1 MAATAQP
8 QHSAV
13 RQTRPSI
20 VIDSDCN
27 AMDYPGSDVLIHK
40 KDFLIHIKKLSVRS
54 QSSDCASDC
63 RKTDLSS
70 KRIVLLIISKN
81 LLLFQLFFQTF
92 LTESSYDIC

>member
-70 KRIVLLIISKN
+70 KRIVLLIISEKTESIPIV
-81 LLLFQLFFQTF
+81 TF
-92 LTESSYDIC
+92 VRESSYDIC

>member
-1 MAATAQP
+1 MAATVQP
-8 QHSAV
+8 QQSAV
-13 RQTRPSI
+13 RMPRPSI

-63 RKTDLSS
+63 RKIDLSS
-70 KRIVLLIISKN
+70 KRIVSEY
-81 LLLFQLFFQTF
+81 FFSINIPIVTF
-92 LTESSYDIC
+92 VRESSDDIC

>member
-1 MAATAQP
+1 MAATVQP
-8 QHSAV
+8 QQSAV
-13 RQTRPSI
+13 RMPRPSI

-63 RKTDLSS
+63 RKIDLSS
-70 KRIVLLIISKN
+70 KRIVSEYCFYYSN
-81 LLLFQLFFQTF
+81 LTF
-92 LTESSYDIC
+92 MRESSDDIC